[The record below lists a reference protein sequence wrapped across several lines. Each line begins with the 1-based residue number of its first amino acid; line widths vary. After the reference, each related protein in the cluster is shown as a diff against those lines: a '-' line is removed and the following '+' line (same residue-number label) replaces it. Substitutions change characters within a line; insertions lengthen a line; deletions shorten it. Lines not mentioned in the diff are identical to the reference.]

1 MEALI
6 VEVRAGEGGADAKLL
21 VEKQLIIYLRY
32 AKRLGLESELLRQ
45 EPGQVSLRVCGR
57 GAWQAFEQEPGG
69 HRWQRVPP
77 TEKRGRVHSSTITV
91 AVLREVAARE
101 QVIPASEIRFEA
113 YRASG
118 PGGQHRNTSDTAI
131 RATHLP
137 TGIQAC
143 AETKS
148 QQRNKELALGVLR
161 ARVAER
167 AEGAA
172 RAARNSQRKEQVG
185 SGMRADKVRTVAE
198 QRGRVENHLSGRRIP
213 LKLYER
219 GELGPLLESRARA
232 SRAQRDR

>member
-21 VEKQLIIYLRY
+21 VEKQLMIYLRY
-32 AKRLGLESELLRQ
+32 AKRLELECELLRQ
-45 EPGQVSLRVCGR
+45 EPGQISLRVSGR
-57 GAWQAFEQEPGG
+57 GAWCAFEHEPGG

-77 TEKRGRVHSSTITV
+77 TEKRGRVHSSTVTV

-101 QVIPASEIRFEA
+101 HSIPSSEVKFEA

-161 ARVAER
+161 TRVAQR

-172 RAARNSQRKEQVG
+172 RAERNSKRKEQVG
-185 SGMRADKVRTVAE
+185 SGMRADKIRTVAE
-198 QRGRVENHLSGRRIP
+198 QRGRVENHLTGRRIP
-213 LKLYER
+213 LKDYER
-219 GELGPLLESRARA
+219 GNLARLL
-232 SRAQRDR
+232 

>member
-6 VEVRAGEGGADAKLL
+6 VEIRAGEGGTDAKLL
-21 VEKQLIIYLRY
+21 VEKQLSIYLRY
-32 AKRLGLESELLRQ
+32 AKRLGLECELLSHA
-45 EPGQVSLRVCGR
+45 PGQIALHVCGR
-57 GAWQAFEQEPGG
+57 GAARAFEYEPGG

-77 TEKRGRVHSSTITV
+77 TEKRGRVHSSTVTV
-91 AVLREVAARE
+91 AVLREPAARE
-101 QVIPASEIRFEA
+101 CRIPSCEVKFEA

-167 AEGAA
+167 AEGQE
-172 RAARNSQRKEQVG
+172 RAQRNSERREQVG

-198 QRGRVENHLSGRRIP
+198 QRGRVENHLTGRRIP
-213 LKLYER
+213 LRDYER
-219 GELGPLLESRARA
+219 GQLDSLL
-232 SRAQRDR
+232 